1 MSRYITLSLLLSL
14 WFRHYE
20 LQFGKI
26 LKASDFPSDAQVCV
40 KRLIFMPRPVML
52 YTWDGWWQDMRCSFV
67 GPSSLF
73 QRWNI
78 QVRNNYNL
86 LHSSDESKLPSGLFD
101 TSSSSTNKLRVLL
114 IKRTVG
120 SNSASMYTSRVIV
133 NIDEIYDTLKRDLSS
148 QIDIVM
154 VDLGKLTME
163 QQVTLIANV
172 GLVIGVHGAGI
183 PNAMHMSIGS
193 NRHGPCCGVIEIFPQ
208 GEFMPIR
215 GYGNM
220 ARRLGLHYQRMEL
233 TSSQSMSTGANIP
246 PSALKNMV
254 QDMVKKIVDKPTCV
268 LPSVFDD
275 PYFDSVPSGVL

>member
-1 MSRYITLSLLLSL
+1 
-14 WFRHYE
+14 
-20 LQFGKI
+20 
-26 LKASDFPSDAQVCV
+26 
-40 KRLIFMPRPVML
+40 
-52 YTWDGWWQDMRCSFV
+52 
-67 GPSSLF
+67 
-73 QRWNI
+73 
-78 QVRNNYNL
+78 
-86 LHSSDESKLPSGLFD
+86 
-101 TSSSSTNKLRVLL
+101 
-114 IKRTVG
+114 
-120 SNSASMYTSRVIV
+120 
-133 NIDEIYDTLKRDLSS
+133 
-148 QIDIVM
+148 M